1 MPQDVIVVGLGA
13 FGAAILYQLASR
25 KVAVTGID
33 RFSPPHV
40 MGSSHGETR
49 ITRLAVGEGDSY
61 APLVRRSHEIW
72 RALEA
77 SEGARLMT
85 QTGGLIFGPREGMP
99 RHHGRDAFVNGTIA
113 LAERTGIAHEVLEP
127 AAIAARYPQ
136 FALRGDEIAY
146 FEPEAGM
153 LAPEACVRVQL
164 AAARAHGATIW
175 TNEQVLSIDQDAGG
189 VTVRTASDTL
199 RAARCIVSAGAWV
212 GQLLGGAVARRTR
225 VYRQTL
231 HWFAADDAAAYAP
244 GRFPIF
250 IWIYGPTEADSFYG
264 FPETQAGAGVKVA
277 SEQYATVA
285 DPDTVVRDVASEESA
300 AMHRRH
306 VAGRLRGVSARAVD
320 AKACLYTVTPDAG
333 FIVDRAPGMDRVLVV
348 SACSGHGFK
357 HSAALGEAIAE
368 QVADGG
374 SRIPLDAFALS
385 RFGVA

>member
-1 MPQDVIVVGLGA
+1 MTESVIVVGLGA
-13 FGAAILYQLASR
+13 VGAAVLYQLACR
-25 KVAVTGID
+25 GIPAVGID
-33 RFSPPHV
+33 RFAPPHA

-49 ITRLAVGEGDSY
+49 ITRLSVGEGDAY

-77 SEGARLMT
+77 SEGVRLMT
-85 QTGGLIFGPREGMP
+85 TAGGLIMGPQTGAP
-99 RHHGRDAFVNGTIA
+99 IHHGKDAFIDRTIA
-113 LAERTGIAHEVLEP
+113 LAKRTGIAHEVLDA

-164 AAARAHGATIW
+164 AAARARGATIR
-175 TNEQVLSIDQDAGG
+175 TDEQVLAIAQDERG
-189 VTVRTASDTL
+189 VSVRTARETL
-199 RAARCIVSAGAWV
+199 RASRGVVAAGAWV
-212 GQLLGGAVARRTR
+212 GQLLGGTFARHAR

-231 HWFAADDAAAYAP
+231 HWFAADDPAPYAP

-250 IWIYGPTEADSFYG
+250 IWMHGTGPEDYFYG
-264 FPETQAGAGVKVA
+264 FPEAQAGAGVKVA
-277 SEQYATVA
+277 SEQYGMEA
-285 DPDTVVRDVASEESA
+285 DPDSVARTVSDPESA
-300 AMHRRH
+300 SMYRSH
-306 VAGRLRGVSARAVD
+306 VAGRLRGVSARVVD

-333 FIVDRAPGMDRVLVV
+333 FIVDSAPGTDRVLVA

-368 QVADGG
+368 QIADGG
-374 SRIPLDAFALS
+374 SRIPLDAFALT
-385 RFGVA
+385 RLD